1 MILNRAVSALYRQY
15 RAKRD
20 PVAYARRLGVTVGPG
35 CWFPG
40 FQAETFGSEPYLVTL
55 GRRVLIANG
64 VQFVTHDG
72 GAWLFREE
80 FPGVDV
86 VAPITVGDDVMLG
99 FRAIVMPGVTI
110 GSRVVVGAGS
120 VVTKDVP
127 DGTVVAG
134 VPARVVRDFDDY
146 RARVL
151 ANAINVGDLPPA
163 AKHAVLREKFARRQ
177 TSRKAGR

>member
-15 RAKRD
+15 LIKRD

-40 FQAETFGSEPYLVTL
+40 FQAETFGSEPYLVSL
-55 GRRVLIANG
+55 GRRVAVASG

-72 GAWLFREE
+72 GPWVLREE
-80 FPGVDV
+80 FPDVDV

-99 FRAIVMPGVTI
+99 SRAIVMPGVTI
-110 GSRVVVGAGS
+110 GSQVVVGAGS

-127 DGTVVAG
+127 DGVVVAG
-134 VPARVVRDFDDY
+134 VPARVICDLDDY
-146 RARVL
+146 RTRVL
-151 ANAINVGDLPPA
+151 AKAIHTGTLPPA
-163 AKHAVLREKFARRQ
+163 AKRAVLREKFARQPTR
-177 TSRKAGR
+177 